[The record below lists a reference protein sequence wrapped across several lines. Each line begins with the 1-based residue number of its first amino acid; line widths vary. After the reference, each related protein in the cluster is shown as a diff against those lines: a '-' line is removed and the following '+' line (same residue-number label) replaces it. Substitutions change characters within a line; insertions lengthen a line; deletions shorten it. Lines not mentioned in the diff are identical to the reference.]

1 MGRDRGPCSSLQ
13 DLLHIRTMLSDP
25 VAQREITDCAMTYGD
40 AVMRYSVTVKGDQP
54 EGGYPLYIALH
65 GGGSADTPDSNDEQ
79 WEDMMS
85 YYCDELDCG
94 IYIAVRGVRD
104 TWDTHFNPESY
115 PLYDRL
121 IEYAILTLNV
131 DPNRVYLEGF
141 SAGGDGVYAISP
153 RMADRFA
160 AVNMSSGHPNGVSLR
175 NLANLPISI
184 QAGVH
189 DYYTEDALRCVRAA
203 EFEKTLNDYREAL
216 GGGYEHQV
224 LIRVPD
230 GHGFDDS
237 TYEKEA
243 EVLADP
249 TAYADPAIVM
259 PMLERFMEACET
271 AGGPDTVVY
280 MSYVSAG
287 ELPEFDSAVRK
298 ILTEEYGLALKKVK
312 GSAMRFVD
320 QFTRNPVPDAV
331 VWDLGTRAETREADS
346 FYWLRAEPA
355 VNQGTICARVTG
367 DNALNVTPEGVNGD
381 FSILVNP
388 RLIDVSRL
396 VHITTPE
403 GEFDVT
409 VNPSEETL
417 RESIR
422 KTGDP
427 FLAWVAEI
435 PYSQLTAA
443 R

>member
-1 MGRDRGPCSSLQ
+1 MPC
-13 DLLHIRTMLSDP
+13 T
-25 VAQREITDCAMTYGD
+25 
-40 AVMRYSVTVKGDQP
+40 
-54 EGGYPLYIALH
+54 
-65 GGGSADTPDSNDEQ
+65 
-79 WEDMMS
+79 
-85 YYCDELDCG
+85 
-94 IYIAVRGVRD
+94 
-104 TWDTHFNPESY
+104 
-115 PLYDRL
+115 
-121 IEYAILTLNV
+121 
-131 DPNRVYLEGF
+131 
-141 SAGGDGVYAISP
+141 
-153 RMADRFA
+153 
-160 AVNMSSGHPNGVSLR
+160 
-175 NLANLPISI
+175 
-184 QAGVH
+184 
-189 DYYTEDALRCVRAA
+189 AA

-355 VNQGTICARVTG
+355 VNQGMICARVTG

-388 RLIDVSRL
+388 RLIDVSRP

-427 FLAWVAEI
+427 FLDWVAEI